1 MNACAQMG
9 ALSLW
14 SERITMESLL
24 AETPDKLTRQK
35 PSSSIANPDISPGRS
50 SMPRN
55 TA

>member
-1 MNACAQMG
+1 MG

-35 PSSSIANPDISPGRS
+35 PSSSIANPNTVQIFSTGFGRC
-50 SMPRN
+50 R
-55 TA
+55 